1 MIAAYFLQLEQVIQE
16 FPNCRFVTITKK
28 SYNTKQG
35 YISGSII
42 FETNNRLDF
51 VEVKHTDF
59 KQKIKYRYQ
68 YMDEN
73 QQMIFRY
80 DNAPHHHDI
89 ETFPHHK
96 HEREDIKASP
106 EPTLYQILLDIALLQ
121 R

>member
-1 MIAAYFLQLEQVIQE
+1 FCHCFAYYFIISLLAV
-16 FPNCRFVTITKK
+16 
-28 SYNTKQG
+28 SSNTKQG

-51 VEVKHTDF
+51 VEVKHTDV

-80 DNAPHHHDI
+80 DNAP
-89 ETFPHHK
+89 P
-96 HEREDIKASP
+96 SS
-106 EPTLYQILLDIALLQ
+106 
-121 R
+121 

>member
-1 MIAAYFLQLEQVIQE
+1 
-16 FPNCRFVTITKK
+16 
-28 SYNTKQG
+28 
-35 YISGSII
+35 
-42 FETNNRLDF
+42 
-51 VEVKHTDF
+51 
-59 KQKIKYRYQ
+59 
-68 YMDEN
+68 MDEN

-106 EPTLYQILLDIALLQ
+106 ELTSYQILLEIALLQ